1 MSGFLQKVMD
11 RLMPKPEAG
20 NPCHEAAFDPDLMPE
35 AMRQALEKEKAEESR
50 KQPSKAKKEV

>member
-11 RLMPKPEAG
+11 RLVPKPEAG

-50 KQPSKAKKEV
+50 KQPSKA

>member
-11 RLMPKPEAG
+11 RLMPEAG